1 MLHKITMKGI
11 EFIQENGKTVKAV
24 IDLRVHKALFDEIFT
39 RYQAEKSNSN
49 STVHTHSEG
58 HIADNV
64 SGNHH
69 KIAQKAIEEARTY
82 LGTQHVMGGVSR
94 NGLDCSGLTHVAFKE
109 AGIDLSRDSRSQA
122 VSGVDVSIDNVEAG
136 DLVFFATGSDPNR
149 ISHVGIITKTGSSR
163 DDLEFIH
170 TSTSRGV
177 VEEPLFRYEY
187 WQKAYR
193 HARRV
198 ISPLA

>member
-1 MLHKITMKGI
+1 MKGI

-24 IDLRVHKALFDEIFT
+24 IDLRVHKELFDEIFT
-39 RYQAEKSNSN
+39 RYQAETLANPN

-58 HIADNV
+58 HISDNV
-64 SGNHH
+64 SGNHDA
-69 KIAQKAIEEARTY
+69 IAQKAIEAARTY
-82 LGTQHVMGGVSR
+82 LGTQHVMGGVSS
-94 NGLDCSGLTHVAFKE
+94 NGLDCSGLTHLAFKE
-109 AGIDLSRDSRSQA
+109 AGIELSRDSRSQA

-149 ISHVGIITKTGSSR
+149 ISHVGIITKTGDSR

>member
-1 MLHKITMKGI
+1 MKGI

-24 IDLRVHKALFDEIFT
+24 IDLRIHKALFDEIFA
-39 RYQAEKSNSN
+39 RYQAQTQSNQN
-49 STVHTHSEG
+49 STIHTHSEG
-58 HIADNV
+58 HLADTI
-64 SGNHH
+64 SGNNNQ
-69 KIAQKAIEEARTY
+69 IAQKAIEEARTY
-82 LGTQHVMGGVSR
+82 LGTKHVQGGVSR
-94 NGLDCSGLTHVAFKE
+94 TGLDCSGLTHMAFKA
-109 AGIDLSRDSRSQA
+109 AGINLSRDSRSQA
-122 VSGVDVSIDNVEAG
+122 VSGVDISIDNVEAG

-149 ISHVGIITKTGSSR
+149 ISHVGIITKTGDSR

-177 VEEPLFRYEY
+177 VEEPLFKFEY

>member
-1 MLHKITMKGI
+1 MNGI

-24 IDLRVHKALFDEIFT
+24 IDLRIHKALFDEVFA
-39 RYQAEKSNSN
+39 RYQAEKTTQVANSN
-49 STVHTHSEG
+49 TSAASGISSYHSQ
-58 HIADNV
+58 
-64 SGNHH
+64 
-69 KIAQKAIEEARTY
+69 IAQKAIAAARTY
-82 LGTQHVMGGVSR
+82 IGTRHVMGGVSR
-94 NGLDCSGLTHVAFKE
+94 SGVDCSGLTHLAFKE
-109 AGIDLSRDSRSQA
+109 AGIDLSRDSRAQSVTGA
-122 VSGVDVSIDNVEAG
+122 NISIDNVEAG

-149 ISHVGIITKTGSSR
+149 ISHVGIITKTGKR
-163 DDLEFIH
+163 REDLEFIH

-177 VEEPLFRYEY
+177 VEEQLFKYEY

>member
-1 MLHKITMKGI
+1 MKGI

-24 IDLRVHKALFDEIFT
+24 IDLRIHKELFDEVFA
-39 RYQAEKSNSN
+39 RYQAEKSANPN
-49 STVHTHSEG
+49 STIHTHSEG
-58 HIADNV
+58 HIVKNT
-64 SGNHH
+64 SGSRGA
-69 KIAQKAIEEARTY
+69 IAQRAIEEARTY
-82 LGTQHVMGGVSR
+82 LGTKHVMGGVSR
-94 NGLDCSGLTHVAFKE
+94 SGLDCSGLTHLAFKE

-122 VSGVDVSIDNVEAG
+122 VSGVDISIDNVEVG

-149 ISHVGIITKTGSSR
+149 ISHVGIITKTGNSR

-177 VEEPLFRYEY
+177 VEEPLFRYDY
-187 WQKAYR
+187 WKDAYR

>member
-1 MLHKITMKGI
+1 MKGI

-24 IDLRVHKALFDEIFT
+24 IDLRIHKALFDKIFAQ
-39 RYQAEKSNSN
+39 YQAESSANPN
-49 STVHTHSEG
+49 STIHTHTGGNLAS
-58 HIADNV
+58 AV
-64 SGNHH
+64 SGNHDV
-69 KIAQKAIEEARTY
+69 IAQKAIKEARTY
-82 LGTQHVMGGVSR
+82 LGTKHVQGGVAR
-94 NGLDCSGLTHVAFKE
+94 TGLDCSGLTHLAFKE
-109 AGIDLSRDSRSQA
+109 AGLDISRDSRSQS
-122 VSGVDVSIDNVEAG
+122 VSGIDISIDNVEAG

-149 ISHVGIITKTGSSR
+149 ISHVGIITKTGKTK

-177 VEEPLFRYEY
+177 VEEKLFQFEY

>member
-1 MLHKITMKGI
+1 MKGI

-24 IDLRVHKALFDEIFT
+24 IDLRVHKALFDDVFA
-39 RYQAEKSNSN
+39 RYQAEKNTIETN
-49 STVHTHSEG
+49 THS
-58 HIADNV
+58 A
-64 SGNHH
+64 GNNNS
-69 KIAQKAIEEARTY
+69 IAQKAIEEARTY
-82 LGTQHVMGGVSR
+82 LGTQHVQGGVSR
-94 NGLDCSGLTHVAFKE
+94 TGLDCSGLTHMAFKE
-109 AGIDLSRDSRSQA
+109 AGLDLSRDSRSQA
-122 VSGVDVSIDNVEAG
+122 VSGTDISIDNVEAG

-149 ISHVGIITKTGSSR
+149 ISHVGIITKTGNSK

-177 VEEPLFRYEY
+177 VEEPLFQYEY

-198 ISPLA
+198 ISLLA

>member
-1 MLHKITMKGI
+1 MKGI

-24 IDLRVHKALFDEIFT
+24 IDLRVHQALFDEIFA
-39 RYQAEKSNSN
+39 RYQAESLSNPN
-49 STVHTHSEG
+49 SSVHTHSEG
-58 HIADNV
+58 HIADNI
-64 SGNHH
+64 SGNHDA
-69 KIAQKAIEEARTY
+69 IAQKAIKEARTY
-82 LGTQHVMGGVSR
+82 LGTQHQMGGVSR
-94 NGLDCSGLTHVAFKE
+94 NALDCSGLTYLAFKE
-109 AGIDLSRDSRSQA
+109 AGIELSRDSRSQA
-122 VSGVDVSIDNVEAG
+122 VSGVDISIDNVKAG

-149 ISHVGIITKTGSSR
+149 ISHVGIITKTGNSK

-177 VEEPLFRYEY
+177 VEEPLFQYDY

>member
-1 MLHKITMKGI
+1 MKGI

-24 IDLRVHKALFDEIFT
+24 IDLRVHKALFDEVFA
-39 RYQAEKSNSN
+39 RYQAQGQSNPN
-49 STVHTHSEG
+49 SSVHTHSGG

-64 SGNHH
+64 SGNHAT
-69 KIAQKAIEEARTY
+69 IAQKAIEAARTY
-82 LGTQHVMGGVSR
+82 LGTQHVMGGVSK

-109 AGIDLSRDSRSQA
+109 AGIELSRDSRSQA
-122 VSGVDVSIDNVEAG
+122 VTGIDISIDNVEAG

-149 ISHVGIITKTGSSR
+149 ISHVGIITKIGNSR
-163 DDLEFIH
+163 NELEFIH

-177 VEEPLFRYEY
+177 VEEQLFKYEY

>member
-1 MLHKITMKGI
+1 MKGI

-24 IDLRVHKALFDEIFT
+24 IDLRVHKALFDEVFA
-39 RYQAEKSNSN
+39 RYQAQSQSNLH
-49 STVHTHSEG
+49 TTIHTHLKGNLS
-58 HIADNV
+58 DNV
-64 SGNHH
+64 SGNNNA
-69 KIAQKAIEEARTY
+69 IAQKAIEEARTY
-82 LGTQHVMGGVSR
+82 LGTQHVQGGVSR
-94 NGLDCSGLTHVAFKE
+94 NGLDCSGLTHLAFKE
-109 AGIDLSRDSRSQA
+109 AGLDLSRDSRSQA
-122 VSGVDVSIDNVEAG
+122 VSGVDISIDNVEEG

-149 ISHVGIITKTGSSR
+149 ISHVGIITKTGNSK

>member
-1 MLHKITMKGI
+1 MKGI

-24 IDLRVHKALFDEIFT
+24 IDLQIHKALFDEIFT
-39 RYQAEKSNSN
+39 RYQAESSANSN
-49 STVHTHSEG
+49 STIHTHSEG
-58 HIADNV
+58 NLADNV
-64 SGNHH
+64 SGNHDA
-69 KIAQKAIEEARTY
+69 IAQKAIEEARTY

-94 NGLDCSGLTHVAFKE
+94 NGLDCSGLTHLSFKE
-109 AGIDLSRDSRSQA
+109 AGIELSRDSRSQA
-122 VSGVDVSIDNVEAG
+122 VSGVDISIDSVEAG

-149 ISHVGIITKTGSSR
+149 ISHVGIITKTGNSK

-177 VEEPLFRYEY
+177 VEEPLFRYDY

>member
-1 MLHKITMKGI
+1 MKGI
-11 EFIQENGKTVKAV
+11 EFIREDGKTVKAV
-24 IDLRVHKALFDEIFT
+24 IDLRVHKALFDEIFA
-39 RYQAEKSNSN
+39 RYQAEKSANPNSN
-49 STVHTHSEG
+49 IHTHSDTN
-58 HIADNV
+58 IATNV
-64 SGNHH
+64 SGSHQA
-69 KIAQKAIEEARTY
+69 IAQKAIEEARTY
-82 LGTQHVMGGVSR
+82 LGTKHVMGGVSR
-94 NGLDCSGLTHVAFKE
+94 NGLDCSGLTYLAFKE
-109 AGIDLSRDSRSQA
+109 AGVELSRDSRSQA
-122 VSGVDVSIDNVEAG
+122 VGGVDISIDNVEAG

-149 ISHVGIITKTGSSR
+149 ISHVGIITKTGNSR

-177 VEEPLFRYEY
+177 VEEPLFQYDY